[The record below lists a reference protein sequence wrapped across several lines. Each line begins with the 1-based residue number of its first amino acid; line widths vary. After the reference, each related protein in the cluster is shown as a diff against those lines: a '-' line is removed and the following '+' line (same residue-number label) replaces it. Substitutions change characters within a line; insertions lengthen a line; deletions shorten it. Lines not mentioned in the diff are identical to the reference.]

1 MVGSMLP
8 GTIVVAVF
16 AVAHAERLNTPSS
29 FMLVGGVSA
38 TSEMCMTGLENVV
51 VVVVVVV
58 VAVAVAV
65 SAVLRMHYSRAT
77 TFGSRC
83 FNKSVIFRFVS
94 CFRLLYSCPMLEVLS
109 ARTGESIAVF
119 EDVGFAEGSVKA
131 LKQRLAQK
139 IGISR

>member
-29 FMLVGGVSA
+29 FMLVGSVSA

-51 VVVVVVV
+51 VVVV
-58 VAVAVAV
+58 AVAV
-65 SAVLRMHYSRAT
+65 SAVLRMHYSRAV

-94 CFRLLYSCPMLEVLS
+94 CFRLWYSCPMLEVLS

>member
-29 FMLVGGVSA
+29 FMLVGSVSA
-38 TSEMCMTGLENVV
+38 TSEMCMTGLEN
-51 VVVVVVV
+51 VVVVVV